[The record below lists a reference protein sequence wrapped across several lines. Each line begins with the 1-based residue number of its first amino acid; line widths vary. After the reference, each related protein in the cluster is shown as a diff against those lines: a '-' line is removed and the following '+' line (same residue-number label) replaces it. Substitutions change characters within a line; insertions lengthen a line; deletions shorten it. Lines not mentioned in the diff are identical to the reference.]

1 MENSPRPA
9 GQVPPDPGS
18 SLHGALKRIHDALGE
33 ASALV
38 LVGGAVR
45 DRLLGREGGDW
56 DLASALM
63 PEEVMARARAAGM
76 RVIPT
81 GLQHGTVTVMEAGH
95 AFELTTFR
103 GEGVYLD
110 GRRPETVQLGVGL
123 EEDLARRDFTINAM
137 ALPAGALDSP
147 RWQEHLVDPFGGQ
160 QDLEQGLIRA
170 VGDPLERFSEDG
182 LRGLRACRLAAQ
194 LGFEIEPATLAAV
207 PERLEVAGKVAV
219 ERVFTELTKLLCGAK
234 PKKGLN
240 ALATTGLLQLWL
252 PELHPMIGCEQNR
265 YHCYPVWEHTLE
277 VTKRTAPEADLRW
290 AGLLH
295 DSGKPAARTQDARGG
310 MHFHG
315 HESLSVELTQ
325 AILARLKASHELA
338 RQVTALVRHHGTHPG
353 ATWTDPACRRFL
365 KRLAEDGLSLERWGA
380 FRLADQS
387 GKGFGVRE
395 CLAEHR
401 AILGRLE
408 ALAAAHPPLAIR
420 DLLLGGSA
428 LMTLAGR
435 KGGPWLGQLQLFLLE
450 ATLEDPALNSSGDLS
465 ELARVWL
472 EAHP

>member
-1 MENSPRPA
+1 
-9 GQVPPDPGS
+9 
-18 SLHGALKRIHDALGE
+18 LKRIHGALGE

-45 DRLLGREGGDW
+45 DRLLGREGCDW

-63 PEEVMARARAAGM
+63 PDQVMARARSAGM

-110 GRRPETVQLGVGL
+110 GRRPETVRLGVGL

-182 LRGLRACRLAAQ
+182 LRGLRACRFAAQ
-194 LGFEIEPATLAAV
+194 LGFEIEAATLAAI

-240 ALATTGLLQLWL
+240 SLAATGLLQLWL

-277 VTKRTAPEADLRW
+277 VTKRTPPDPDLRW

-295 DSGKPAARTQDARGG
+295 DCGKPAARTQDARGG

-315 HESLSVELTQ
+315 HEALSVQLTQ
-325 AILARLKASHELA
+325 AILARLKASHDLT

-353 ATWTDPACRRFL
+353 ATWTDAACRRFL
-365 KRLAEDGLSLERWGA
+365 KSLAEDGLALDRWGA

-408 ALAAAHPPLAIR
+408 ALAAARPPLAIR
-420 DLLLGGSA
+420 DLALGGSA
-428 LMTLAGR
+428 LMALAAR
-435 KGGPWLGQLQLFLLE
+435 KGGPWLGQLQVFLLE
-450 ATLEDPALNSSGDLS
+450 AALEDPAVNTPE
-465 ELARVWL
+465 ELGGLAQGWL
-472 EAHP
+472 EANPK